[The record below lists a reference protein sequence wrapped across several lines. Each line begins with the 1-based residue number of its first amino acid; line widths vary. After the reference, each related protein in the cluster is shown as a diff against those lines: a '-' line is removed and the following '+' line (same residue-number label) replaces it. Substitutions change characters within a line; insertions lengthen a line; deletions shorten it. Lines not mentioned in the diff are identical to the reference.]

1 VEKLRFDGRVVL
13 VTGAGRGMGRSHA
26 QLFAARGAKVVV
38 SDVGTSMVG
47 TGTDESVAAQ
57 AVAEIKAA
65 GGDAVAYTE
74 DLGTESGA
82 RGAVRCALDTYGRLD
97 ALVHNA
103 GLAIGGLPFEKET
116 RANLD
121 ILLRVN
127 TYAAFAMIGEAWPT
141 MQRQRYGRIVLIG
154 STGMYGIPGSL
165 FYGTA
170 KASYVGFAR
179 NFMEEAASTGVNI
192 NVVCPS
198 GVSRMAESMPES
210 EFRSWFLRTMKPE
223 YVSAAVAFLSHE
235 DCPVTGETFAVAGGR
250 VARVLF
256 AENQGYVKPGLTMED
271 VRDHMEEILEV
282 KSLTP
287 FGSYAES
294 VKALMNALGF
304 TPTEEIGAV
313 ASEQKP

>member
-1 VEKLRFDGRVVL
+1 MDELRFDGRVVL

-47 TGTDESVAAQ
+47 AGMDVNVAAE
-57 AVAEIKAA
+57 AVNEIRAS
-65 GGDAVAYTE
+65 GGEAVAYTG
-74 DLGTESGA
+74 DLGTEAGA

-97 ALVHNA
+97 ALIHNA
-103 GLAIGGLPFEKET
+103 GLAIGGTPFENET

-121 ILLRVN
+121 KLLNVN
-127 TYAAFAMIGEAWPT
+127 TYAAFGMISEAWPT
-141 MQRQRYGRIVLIG
+141 MQRQQYGRIVLIG

-170 KASYVGFAR
+170 KASYMGFAR
-179 NFMEEAASTGVNI
+179 NFMEEAASNGVKI

-210 EFRSWFLRTMKPE
+210 EFREWFLRTMKPE

-235 DCPVTGETFAVAGGR
+235 ECPVSGDTFAVAGGR

-271 VRDHMEEILEV
+271 VRDHMTEILET
-282 KSLTP
+282 KTLTP
-287 FGSYAES
+287 FQSYAES
-294 VKALMNALGF
+294 VKTLMDALGF
-304 TPTEEIGAV
+304 TPTEQIGAV
-313 ASEQKP
+313 APSRS

>member
-1 VEKLRFDGRVVL
+1 MDKLRFDGRVVL

-47 TGTDESVAAQ
+47 AGTDASVAAQ
-57 AVAEIKAA
+57 AVKEINAA
-65 GGDAVAYTE
+65 GGEAVAYTG
-74 DLGTESGA
+74 DLGSESGA
-82 RGAVRCALDTYGRLD
+82 RGAVRCALDAYGRLD

-103 GLAIGGLPFEKET
+103 GLAIGGVPFGKET
-116 RANLD
+116 RENLD
-121 ILLRVN
+121 KLLGVN
-127 TYAAFAMIGEAWPT
+127 TYAAFAMISEAWPT

-179 NFMEEAASTGVNI
+179 NFMEEAATSGIKI

-210 EFRSWFLRTMKPE
+210 EFRAWFLRTMKPE

-235 DCPVTGETFAVAGGR
+235 ECPVNGDTFAVAGGR

-271 VRDHMEEILEV
+271 VRDHIAEILEI
-282 KSLTP
+282 KTLTP
-287 FGSYAES
+287 LPSYAES
-294 VKALMNALGF
+294 VKVLMNALGF

-313 ASEQKP
+313 AASQK